1 LIMSILLKQSTAATI
16 KFGPMVDDTD
26 GKTAETALTISQA
39 DIRLS
44 KNGGD
49 FAQTNNSAGATHD
62 ENGYYDVPLNTTDTG
77 TLGRLRVAV
86 SESGALPVWQDFL
99 IVTANV
105 YDSLVGGSDKLDVNA
120 AELGGTAQTGNDV
133 GADVN
138 EILTDTGTTLDTLI
152 KDIPTVAEFEART
165 KPTADYFDPAAD
177 TVANVTAVGTT
188 TNLTNLPTMPVDWV
202 TASGLKADAVAEIQ
216 AGLALEATLTAIK
229 GAGWTTETLAA
240 IDVLI
245 DAIKAKTDLMNASAI
260 TYTPNVIGT
269 TITLLRG
276 DTFTASLPD
285 TGALTGYQ
293 SIDFTVKASKSDTD
307 DEAVIRIRKSA
318 SGIDDGLLRLNGAAP
333 TTETG
338 SIAIDDEAT
347 GDITITLDETATD
360 DLSTGTYVYDVQL
373 VTATG
378 VQTLTSGSL
387 KVTADVTR
395 AVV

>member
-1 LIMSILLKQSTAATI
+1 MNILKQSTAATI
-16 KFGPMVDDTD
+16 KFGPMVDDAD

-49 FAQTNNSAGATHD
+49 FAQTHNATGATHD
-62 ENGYYDVPLNTTDTG
+62 ENGYYDIPLDTTDTG

-99 IVTANV
+99 VVTANV

-133 GADVN
+133 GA
-138 EILTDTGTTLDTLI
+138 E
-152 KDIPTVAEFEART
+152 
-165 KPTADYFDPAAD
+165 
-177 TVANVTAVGTT
+177 
-188 TNLTNLPTMPVDWV
+188 
-202 TASGLKADAVAEIQ
+202 
-216 AGLALEATLTAIK
+216 LEAVDDK
-229 GAGWTTETLAA
+229 
-240 IDVLI
+240 V

-260 TYTPNVIGT
+260 TYTPNVTGT

-285 TGALTGYQ
+285 TGALTGYV

-307 DEAVIRIRKSA
+307 DGAVIRIRKNA
-318 SGIDDGLLRLNGAAP
+318 SGIGDGLLRLNGAAP